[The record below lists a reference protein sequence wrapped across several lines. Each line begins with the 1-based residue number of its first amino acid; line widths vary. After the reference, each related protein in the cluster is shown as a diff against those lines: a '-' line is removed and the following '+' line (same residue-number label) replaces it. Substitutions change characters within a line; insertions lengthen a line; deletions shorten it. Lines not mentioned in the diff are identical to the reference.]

1 MYYLPSS
8 AVGQQLVTATVHLA
22 GAVETETG
30 HVANAGGAHIT
41 ARLGGLLLYFLDRD
55 AVAGFVWAAARAR
68 KYAAGAFNEHTA
80 PALPGQRDVVEQSIG
95 LVVRLSGAQELGEPT
110 AATAAASR
118 DGGPFVALRVGGL
131 TVVIRDRIAL
141 QAISLVTESTER
153 AALALW
159 PSTDDELAD
168 ADTGDVQRPRLPRI
182 ALS

>member
-55 AVAGFVWAAARAR
+55 AVAGFVRSVAAVR
-68 KYAAGAFNEHTA
+68 KLAAGAFDERTA
-80 PALPGQRDVVEQSIG
+80 PALPGDRDVVEQSIG
-95 LVVRLSGAQELGEPT
+95 LVIRLRGVQDVGRPT

-118 DGGPFVALRVGGL
+118 DGGPFVALRLGGL
-131 TVVIRDRIAL
+131 RVVVRDRIAL
-141 QAISLVTESTER
+141 QAVTLVAETADR
-153 AALALW
+153 ASALLW
-159 PSTDDELAD
+159 VDSED
-168 ADTGDVQRPRLPRI
+168 ADDDVASNRQTT
-182 ALS
+182 ATLS

>member
-8 AVGQQLVTATVHLA
+8 AAGQQLVTATVHLA

-30 HVANAGGAHIT
+30 HVQNACGAHIT
-41 ARLGGLLLYFLDRD
+41 ARLGGLLLYFLDSD
-55 AVAGFVWAAARAR
+55 AVASFAWAVAEAREFAER
-68 KYAAGAFNEHTA
+68 AFDKHTA
-80 PALPGQRDVVEQSIG
+80 PGLPGQRNVIEQSIG

-110 AATAAASR
+110 AATQAASR

-131 TVVIRDRIAL
+131 RVVIRDRAAL
-141 QAISLVTESTER
+141 QAVTLVADSTER

-159 PSTDDELAD
+159 RSPEDDLAD
-168 ADTGDVQRPRLPRI
+168 LSDGQRPRLPRV

>member
-55 AVAGFVWAAARAR
+55 AVAGFVRSVARVGEL
-68 KYAAGAFNEHTA
+68 AAGAFDRHTA
-80 PALPGQRDVVEQSIG
+80 PALPGDRHIGEQSIG
-95 LVVRLSGAQELGEPT
+95 LVIRLSGAQDVGKPT

-118 DGGPFVALRVGGL
+118 DGGPFVALRLGGL
-131 TVVIRDRIAL
+131 RVVVRDRIAL
-141 QAISLVTESTER
+141 QALMVVAETTDR
-153 AALALW
+153 ASALLW
-159 PSTDDELAD
+159 VDPEDAADDL
-168 ADTGDVQRPRLPRI
+168 GDVPQPG
-182 ALS
+182 ATVS